1 MSPYLCVSFCE
12 SKWIKGHLGSSTIV
26 SLDGTFEL
34 LLASGAGRNR
44 GRDVVVE
51 LQAEV
56 RLEEGE
62 TGIARQRIDC
72 EWLRQSETKSV
83 RSRNGGEA
91 SHQRVPSQN
100 PYIFCRS
107 SRRLRIRARLP
118 ALCQEPELANLGG
131 IVIPPTTSK
140 KYVRLDLV
148 YSTQEYLDQ
157 DRVRYYLKRKRLP
170 AIHLDLIRGK
180 YYIPHRSE

>member
-1 MSPYLCVSFCE
+1 M
-12 SKWIKGHLGSSTIV
+12 

-83 RSRNGGEA
+83 RSRNGL
-91 SHQRVPSQN
+91 SQGGQPAN
-100 PYIFCRS
+100 TVTKSEHFYLCSAGF
-107 SRRLRIRARLP
+107 RIRARLP
-118 ALCQEPELANLGG
+118 APCQEPESAILGG
-131 IVIPPTTSK
+131 IVIPPTT
-140 KYVRLDLV
+140 
-148 YSTQEYLDQ
+148 
-157 DRVRYYLKRKRLP
+157 
-170 AIHLDLIRGK
+170 
-180 YYIPHRSE
+180 

>member
-12 SKWIKGHLGSSTIV
+12 SKWIKGHLGSSTTV

-34 LLASGAGRNR
+34 LPASGAGRNR

-83 RSRNGGEA
+83 RSRNGL
-91 SHQRVPSQN
+91 SQDGQPAN
-100 PYIFCRS
+100 AVTKSEHFYRCSAGF
-107 SRRLRIRARLP
+107 RIWVRLP
-118 ALCQEPELANLGG
+118 ALWQKPELAILGG
-131 IVIPPTTSK
+131 IVVIPLTTSK
-140 KYVRLDLV
+140 KYLRL
-148 YSTQEYLDQ
+148 
-157 DRVRYYLKRKRLP
+157 
-170 AIHLDLIRGK
+170 
-180 YYIPHRSE
+180 